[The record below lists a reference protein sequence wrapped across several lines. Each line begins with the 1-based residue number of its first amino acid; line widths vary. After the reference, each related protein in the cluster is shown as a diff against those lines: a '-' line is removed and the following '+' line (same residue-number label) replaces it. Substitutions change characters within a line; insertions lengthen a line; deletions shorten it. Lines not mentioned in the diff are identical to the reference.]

1 MNIKDKTYLSVREA
15 AEYTGYSVGYLY
27 KLIAASSIP
36 FYVPNGGR
44 IIFTRVE
51 LDKWIKNSKKIRKHG
66 NRKTESLII
75 R

>member
-27 KLIAASSIP
+27 KLIAANSIP

-51 LDKWIKNSKKIRKHG
+51 LDEWIKNSKKSRPP
-66 NRKTESLII
+66 RC
-75 R
+75 